1 MVAVEK
7 AVVLVAVGGV
17 LALVLVA
24 LMSRRSLSPSLF
36 LSSFTSFPAT

>member
-24 LMSRRSLSPSLF
+24 LMSRRSLPPSLS